1 MARPRNPL
9 EPLSGIA
16 RISSWFV
23 YVLAL
28 LGIMLVLFG
37 PDGLVGGTG
46 LRTTCVDSA
55 GALSTTGLT
64 GFPLK
69 PGARLTGASAEA
81 CLDHASTGVW
91 LSGFADRWIWYLWAA
106 GALALLLRFLRAA
119 ALKGPYDQAVPGRLT
134 ALGWYL
140 PVAAALVGAVAA
152 TARSTLLGAVFEG
165 SVSWTSLWAD
175 DFPLWSAL
183 AGAAAL
189 TFARIL
195 RIGVRMHEDLEGT
208 V

>member
-1 MARPRNPL
+1 MARQRNPL
-9 EPLSGIA
+9 EPLTGIA

-23 YVLAL
+23 YVFAL

-37 PDGLVGGTG
+37 PGGLVSGPG

-55 GALSTTGLT
+55 GSLSVTGGT

-69 PGARLTGASAEA
+69 PGARLSGASAEA

-106 GALALLLRFLRAA
+106 GALALLLRFLRGA
-119 ALKGPYDQAVPGRLT
+119 ALKGPYDQAVPGRLA

-140 PVAAALVGAVAA
+140 PVAAAVVAAVAA
-152 TARSTLLGAVFEG
+152 TARSTLLGAAFE
-165 SVSWTSLWAD
+165 SPASWTSLWAGA
-175 DFPLWSAL
+175 FPLWSAF